1 MNLSDADVDAAILA
15 RRREA
20 ARTRILREREYQ
32 RDEATAT
39 KSAPTKAEVDAW
51 VAEQLKRR
59 GEYEAHVCGTCRAG
73 KAHLCGACQPKS
85 DRHKMAEV
93 KSKPLADM
101 SDDELVNHLLEAAGS
116 ITKAAASAAQ
126 VVEGIER
133 HRRARKSQG
142 RGLSAR
148 DRGILADCQKS
159 VRDLLAAARGL
170 QAFARSILAADD
182 AIKAAKANPIDFA
195 ASIAEAEASMKMA
208 AEVKNMVRRSIER
221 RAMYFDFSSN

>member
-1 MNLSDADVDAAILA
+1 
-15 RRREA
+15 
-20 ARTRILREREYQ
+20 
-32 RDEATAT
+32 
-39 KSAPTKAEVDAW
+39 
-51 VAEQLKRR
+51 
-59 GEYEAHVCGTCRAG
+59 
-73 KAHLCGACQPKS
+73 
-85 DRHKMAEV
+85 
-93 KSKPLADM
+93 M

-170 QAFARSILAADD
+170 QAFARSILAADGPE
-182 AIKAAKANPIDFA
+182 ATAKWCEGLVANMARPPEGGGEVVAQFA
-195 ASIAEAEASMKMA
+195 YSEALHVYTSVHALGC
-208 AEVKNMVRRSIER
+208 RRQR
-221 RAMYFDFSSN
+221 RRL